1 MFLDVIRATIANN
14 GYEVITCGV
23 ASAFFAQVIKFILFT
38 VKSRRV
44 NFKIFSTTGG
54 MPSSHSAG
62 VVGIATTVG
71 IIEGFSSVIFSVA
84 MGYALVVMY
93 DAAGLRR
100 ASGKMAACLNKMMDD
115 FYKHDVQAIGGKLK
129 ELLGHTPLEVI
140 MGAIFG
146 ILFAYFYHKHLIG
159 QM

>member
-62 VVGIATTVG
+62 VMGLSTIVGILQGFDSILFAVSL
-71 IIEGFSSVIFSVA
+71 GFS
-84 MGYALVVMY
+84 LMY

-100 ASGKMAACLNKMMDD
+100 AAGKTAACLNKMMED
-115 FYKHDVQAIGGKLK
+115 FYHHDLQSVGGKLK
-129 ELLGHTPLEVI
+129 ELLGHTPFEVFV
-140 MGAIFG
+140 GAIFG
-146 ILFAYFYHKHLIG
+146 ICFAYLFHWFILK
-159 QM
+159 

>member
-23 ASAFFAQVIKFILFT
+23 ASAFFAQVIQFILFT
-38 VKSRRV
+38 LKSRWV

-62 VVGIATTVG
+62 VMGLSTMVGILQGYDSILFAMSL
-71 IIEGFSSVIFSVA
+71 GFSLII
-84 MGYALVVMY
+84 MY

-100 ASGKMAACLNKMMDD
+100 AAGKTAACL
-115 FYKHDVQAIGGKLK
+115 
-129 ELLGHTPLEVI
+129 
-140 MGAIFG
+140 
-146 ILFAYFYHKHLIG
+146 
-159 QM
+159 

>member
-1 MFLDVIRATIANN
+1 MINYTNN
-14 GYEVITCGV
+14 GYEALSSGIM
-23 ASAFFAQVIKFILFT
+23 AAFFAQVLKFIIFT
-38 VKSRRV
+38 LKSKRI
-44 NFKIFSTTGG
+44 NFKIFTTTGG

-62 VVGIATTVG
+62 VMGLATSIGLIA
-71 IIEGFSSVIFSVA
+71 GFDSLEF
-84 MGYALVVMY
+84 ALITMN
-93 DAAGLRR
+93 DAAGVRR
-100 ASGKMAACLNKMMDD
+100 AAGKTAACLNKMMDD

>member
-1 MFLDVIRATIANN
+1 MCLDLIRTTIANN
-14 GYEVITCGV
+14 GYEVISCGLL
-23 ASAFFAQVIKFILFT
+23 SAFFAQVIKFILFT
-38 VKSRRV
+38 IQTRKV

-62 VVGIATTVG
+62 VMGLSTLVGILQGFDSCIFAVSLG
-71 IIEGFSSVIFSVA
+71 MSLII
-84 MGYALVVMY
+84 MY

-100 ASGKMAACLNKMMDD
+100 AAGKTAACLNRMMED
-115 FYKHDVQAIGGKLK
+115 FYHHDLQSVGGKLK

-146 ILFAYFYHKHLIG
+146 VLFAYALHYYVL
-159 QM
+159 MP

>member
-62 VVGIATTVG
+62 VMGLSTMVGILQ
-71 IIEGFSSVIFSVA
+71 
-84 MGYALVVMY
+84 GY
-93 DAAGLRR
+93 D
-100 ASGKMAACLNKMMDD
+100 S
-115 FYKHDVQAIGGKLK
+115 
-129 ELLGHTPLEVI
+129 
-140 MGAIFG
+140 
-146 ILFAYFYHKHLIG
+146 ILFAMSLAAFSPCTNAGNKIVLHIGNLLFIVVNIVIRVIIDVIIICVLIIIVVIFTIIFFCVLVCLVTVF
-159 QM
+159 

>member
-1 MFLDVIRATIANN
+1 MINYTNN
-14 GYEVITCGV
+14 GYEALSSGIM
-23 ASAFFAQVIKFILFT
+23 AAFFAQVLKFIIFT
-38 VKSRRV
+38 LKSKRI
-44 NFKIFSTTGG
+44 NFKIFTTTGG

-62 VVGIATTVG
+62 VMGLATSVGLSA
-71 IIEGFSSVIFSVA
+71 GFDSLVFAVSF
-84 MGYALVVMY
+84 GFALITMY
-93 DAAGLRR
+93 DAAGVRR
-100 ASGKMAACLNKMMDD
+100 AAGKTAACLNKMMDD